1 MACRVQSLR
10 TRWRLRGLPAGGC
23 VARMADEERP
33 GAERFLPE
41 QRDLQSLRA
50 AAPDCRGC
58 ELYRDATQVVF
69 STGHARTALHRATT
83 EAHAEALAGLSLGD
97 PVLERIRDTLIDAAF
112 TGRALEGGEARSILA
127 EAGLGP
133 AADELC
139 RTNGLAF
146 SFLRG
151 DADPSRAVRD
161 LGEAIDV
168 LVTRPVIEQALAE
181 ATRAFGDTTD
191 EGSFAEQ
198 QRLTREKYDV
208 ERRLMDLMQP
218 DGD

>member
-1 MACRVQSLR
+1 MTVI
-10 TRWRLRGLPAGGC
+10 
-23 VARMADEERP
+23 
-33 GAERFLPE
+33 
-41 QRDLQSLRA
+41 
-50 AAPDCRGC
+50 
-58 ELYRDATQVVF
+58 
-69 STGHARTALHRATT
+69 
-83 EAHAEALAGLSLGD
+83 AHAETLAGISLGD
-97 PVLERIRDTLIDAAF
+97 SVLERVRDTLIDAAF
-112 TGRALEGGEARSILA
+112 AGRSLEGGAAHSILS

-133 AADELC
+133 AVDELC

-151 DADPSRAVRD
+151 DADPSRAERD

-181 ATRAFGDTTD
+181 ATRAFGTTTD
-191 EGSFAEQ
+191 EASFAEQ
-198 QRLTREKYDV
+198 QRLTREKQDV

>member
-1 MACRVQSLR
+1 M
-10 TRWRLRGLPAGGC
+10 
-23 VARMADEERP
+23 
-33 GAERFLPE
+33 
-41 QRDLQSLRA
+41 
-50 AAPDCRGC
+50 
-58 ELYRDATQVVF
+58 
-69 STGHARTALHRATT
+69 
-83 EAHAEALAGLSLGD
+83 
-97 PVLERIRDTLIDAAF
+97 
-112 TGRALEGGEARSILA
+112 A

-146 SFLRG
+146 TFLRG
-151 DADPSRAVRD
+151 DADPSRAQRD

-181 ATRAFGDTTD
+181 ATRAFETTTD
-191 EGSFAEQ
+191 EAGFAEQ
-198 QRLTREKYDV
+198 QRLTREKQDV